1 MAKELLKKL
10 EQDIIKKRD
19 FALVKSA
26 AAGNK
31 ASFAKLMSLYKTRV
45 FYFGKSFFHN
55 EADSEDFVQDVFL
68 KVFMNL
74 DSFKGNSQFST
85 WLMKIAWTTA
95 VNSVKRRKEY
105 LPIADE
111 TAILDTDATPEER
124 QIQCLTQEAIRQAVS
139 ELPEKY
145 AVCIEMYFSYDIP
158 YQEISEITEIPVNT
172 IKSHI
177 FRAKKL
183 LKEKLEDFYG
193 KQ

>member
-10 EQDIIKKRD
+10 EKDIIKKRD

-26 AAGNK
+26 VAGNK
-31 ASFAKLMSLYKTRV
+31 TSFAKLMSLYKTRV

-55 EADSEDFVQDVFL
+55 EADSEDSVQDVFL

>member
-10 EQDIIKKRD
+10 EKDIIKKRD

-26 AAGNK
+26 VAGNK
-31 ASFAKLMSLYKTRV
+31 TSFAKLMSLYKTRV

-95 VNSVKRRKEY
+95 
-105 LPIADE
+105 
-111 TAILDTDATPEER
+111 
-124 QIQCLTQEAIRQAVS
+124 
-139 ELPEKY
+139 
-145 AVCIEMYFSYDIP
+145 
-158 YQEISEITEIPVNT
+158 
-172 IKSHI
+172 
-177 FRAKKL
+177 FRSQNHTKTN
-183 LKEKLEDFYG
+183 
-193 KQ
+193 

>member
-10 EQDIIKKRD
+10 EKDIIKKRD

-26 AAGNK
+26 VAGNK
-31 ASFAKLMSLYKTRV
+31 TSFAKLMSLYKTRV

-55 EADSEDFVQDVFL
+55 EVDSEDFVQDVFL

>member
-1 MAKELLKKL
+1 
-10 EQDIIKKRD
+10 
-19 FALVKSA
+19 
-26 AAGNK
+26 
-31 ASFAKLMSLYKTRV
+31 
-45 FYFGKSFFHN
+45 
-55 EADSEDFVQDVFL
+55 
-68 KVFMNL
+68 
-74 DSFKGNSQFST
+74 
-85 WLMKIAWTTA
+85 MKIAWTTA

-124 QIQCLTQEAIRQAVS
+124 QILCLTQEAIRQAVS

>member
-10 EQDIIKKRD
+10 EKDIIKKRD

-26 AAGNK
+26 VAGNK
-31 ASFAKLMSLYKTRV
+31 TSFAKLMSLYKTRV

-74 DSFKGNSQFST
+74 DSFKGNSQLST
-85 WLMKIAWTTA
+85 WLMKLAWTTA

-124 QIQCLTQEAIRQAVS
+124 QIQCLTQEAIDRQFLNCRKNMRSA
-139 ELPEKY
+139 
-145 AVCIEMYFSYDIP
+145 
-158 YQEISEITEIPVNT
+158 
-172 IKSHI
+172 
-177 FRAKKL
+177 
-183 LKEKLEDFYG
+183 
-193 KQ
+193 